1 MSKIKVRE
9 NIEISEER
17 LAEFCSKWGI
27 TSLELFGSALREDFS
42 EETSDL
48 DFLFSYDKDV
58 KIPRLFDM
66 ANMKDELETICQRKV
81 DLISR
86 RGIEYSRNKLRKKEI
101 LDSARVI
108 YVKTP

>member
-9 NIEISEER
+9 NIEISEDR

-42 EETSDL
+42 QKSDL
-48 DFLFSYDKDV
+48 DFLFSYDKEV
-58 KIPRLFDM
+58 KIPGLFDM
-66 ANMKDELETICQRKV
+66 ADMKAELEVICQRKV

-86 RGIEYSRNKLRKKEI
+86 RGSESSHNKLRKKAI
-101 LDSARVI
+101 LESARVI
-108 YVKTP
+108 YVKPS